1 MIEKIRKN
9 AFGSPILSAIC
20 YSLFAV
26 AIFSVP
32 TLFKVADDFSL
43 LLHALCRTAATVLA
57 LVLAKILGFKLLK
70 FNKITLVG
78 ALLLLAGL
86 IVSANNFPFIGII
99 SGRVTVNENAN
110 VSAYAFYCVMVG
122 ISEEAVFRALV
133 LPLVLCAFPNGK
145 YKTVKAV
152 SVCALI
158 FSACHIFNVFSAGVG
173 ATALQ
178 VGYTFLTGAMF
189 SIVFIITGNMIIPAF
204 LHIVFDIGGLM
215 FSAPFGIARGNMWD
229 TLTVIITAVLG
240 VAVTVVYTVYAFK
253 SKND

>member
-110 VSAYAFYCVMVG
+110 VSAYAVYCVMVG

-158 FSACHIFNVFSAGVG
+158 FSA
-173 ATALQ
+173 
-178 VGYTFLTGAMF
+178 
-189 SIVFIITGNMIIPAF
+189 
-204 LHIVFDIGGLM
+204 
-215 FSAPFGIARGNMWD
+215 
-229 TLTVIITAVLG
+229 
-240 VAVTVVYTVYAFK
+240 
-253 SKND
+253 